1 MDLADF
7 EEGQQNNLPDIDDQ
21 HQNQLNVGFVEFI
34 EPAGDPLFQQYLNHS
49 YLPFMPN
56 VDAVRIW
63 AIFFSSRGDK
73 STANIPHHWTEFFT
87 ALLSNPTS
95 FLWAKNFLAS
105 HAWKIMNQDSSGITF
120 TLPDKFPSIRV
131 PGCAKDLSNL
141 VDAE

>member
-63 AIFFSSRGDK
+63 AIFFSPLEVTS
-73 STANIPHHWTEFFT
+73 
-87 ALLSNPTS
+87 LLLISLIIGQNSSQHFCLTPP
-95 FLWAKNFLAS
+95 AS
-105 HAWKIMNQDSSGITF
+105 YGPKIS
-120 TLPDKFPSIRV
+120 LPLMLGRS
-131 PGCAKDLSNL
+131 
-141 VDAE
+141 